1 MKTQNASHTLSDVSV
16 PIQCASESDAT
27 EVLLGLDLKEG
38 HNHIA
43 RNAAG
48 LELLVR
54 AKPQRQIE
62 YVILDATGKPIEEQ
76 IYIRVVNQKEKE
88 TTCWACGVDAEG
100 NRHCWKVT
108 CPDIVGP
115 WDIGKV
121 ATKATRFLS
130 F

>member
-1 MKTQNASHTLSDVSV
+1 MQKQYANPPLDDGLV
-16 PIQCASESDAT
+16 PIQCASETDAT

-54 AKPQRQIE
+54 TSAGRQIE
-62 YVILDATGKPIEEQ
+62 YVILGATGNPLEEQ
-76 IYIRVVNQKEKE
+76 TQVRVVNKKKKK
-88 TTCWACGVDAEG
+88 TTCWECGVDAGG
-100 NRHCWKVT
+100 NTHCWKVP
-108 CPDIVGP
+108 CPVIVGP
-115 WDIGKV
+115 WEPGKV
-121 ATKATRFLS
+121 VSLGFRF